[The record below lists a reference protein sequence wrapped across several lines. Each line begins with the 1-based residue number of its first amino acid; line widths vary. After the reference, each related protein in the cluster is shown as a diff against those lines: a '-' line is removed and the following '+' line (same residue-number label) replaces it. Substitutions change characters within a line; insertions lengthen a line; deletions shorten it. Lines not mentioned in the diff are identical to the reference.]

1 MKPLFHYDRRDNSV
15 AKHIY
20 AVKSRA
26 LPLRIRHC
34 SPLDA
39 LQRQTGWR
47 LWWSQVQQSFRLMVG
62 VRDYENY
69 LCHMREKHPEKTP
82 MSERDFHRWC
92 LDARFPSEPGKL
104 GKCPC

>member
-1 MKPLFHYDRRDNSV
+1 
-15 AKHIY
+15 
-20 AVKSRA
+20 
-26 LPLRIRHC
+26 
-34 SPLDA
+34 
-39 LQRQTGWR
+39 
-47 LWWSQVQQSFRLMVG
+47 MVG

-69 LCHMREKHPEKTP
+69 LRHMREKHPEKTP